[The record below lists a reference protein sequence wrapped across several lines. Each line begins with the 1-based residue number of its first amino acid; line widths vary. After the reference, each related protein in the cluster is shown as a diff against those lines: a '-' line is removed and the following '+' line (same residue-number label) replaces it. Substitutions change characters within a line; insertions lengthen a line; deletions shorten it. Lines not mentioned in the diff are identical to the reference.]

1 MDLLSFEIFG
11 HNMDRNGN
19 FWLKHYS
26 LAWLIFWNFYI
37 ALLLSIFGLLV
48 REREWFYRYAFFYC
62 FFLLIS
68 FLLKMTKLKEE
79 LFHLLIKVLI
89 FYLYKN
95 SLVVKLLYY
104 FYVLEVCFYFLTS
117 FILEILTV
125 WYELL
130 QLLLVLELA
139 FLLIERHEWVLFP
152 L

>member
-1 MDLLSFEIFG
+1 
-11 HNMDRNGN
+11 
-19 FWLKHYS
+19 
-26 LAWLIFWNFYI
+26 
-37 ALLLSIFGLLV
+37 
-48 REREWFYRYAFFYC
+48 
-62 FFLLIS
+62 
-68 FLLKMTKLKEE
+68 MTKLKEE

-139 FLLIERHEWVLFP
+139 FLLIERHE
-152 L
+152 